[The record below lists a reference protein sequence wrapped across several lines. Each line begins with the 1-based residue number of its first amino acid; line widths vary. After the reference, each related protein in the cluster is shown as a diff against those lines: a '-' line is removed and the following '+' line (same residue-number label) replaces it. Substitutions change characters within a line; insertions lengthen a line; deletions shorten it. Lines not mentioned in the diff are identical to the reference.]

1 MLMEFEVC
9 GTVIEW
15 RGPAPFFFLPMSKE
29 QSEELDLYKRELSY
43 GWGVIPCQ
51 VTLGSVTATT
61 SLFPKDGV
69 YLVPLKDILRKPSGI
84 SAGDQVTL
92 NLKIRG

>member
-1 MLMEFEVC
+1 MIFDVT

-15 RGPAPFFFLPMSKE
+15 RGPAPFYFLPMTKE

-51 VTLGSVTATT
+51 VTLGSITATT
-61 SLFPKDGV
+61 SLFPKDGI
-69 YLVPLKDILRKPSGI
+69 YLIPLKDLLRKPDGI
-84 SAGDQVTL
+84 SAGDEISL
-92 NLKIRG
+92 RLRI

>member
-1 MLMEFEVC
+1 MIFEVN

-15 RGPAPFFFLPMSKE
+15 RGPAPFYFLPMSKE

-51 VTLGSVTATT
+51 VTLGSVTVTT
-61 SLFPKDGV
+61 SLFPKDGI
-69 YLVPLKDILRKPSGI
+69 YLIPLKDMLRKPLGLTVGDEI
-84 SAGDQVTL
+84 SLSLQIGA
-92 NLKIRG
+92 

>member
-1 MLMEFEVC
+1 MEFEVS
-9 GTVIEW
+9 GTVVEW
-15 RGPAPFFFLPMSKE
+15 RDPAPYFFLPMSKE

-51 VTLGSVTATT
+51 VTLGSITATT

-69 YLVPLKDILRKPSGI
+69 YLVPLKDMLRKPNQI
-84 SAGDQVTL
+84 SVGDEVSL
-92 NLKIRG
+92 NREIRA

>member
-1 MLMEFEVC
+1 MIFDVT

-15 RGPAPFFFLPMSKE
+15 RGPAPFYFLPMSKE
-29 QSEELDLYKRELSY
+29 QSQELDLYKRELSY

-61 SLFPKDGV
+61 SLFPKDGI
-69 YLVPLKDILRKPSGI
+69 YLIPLKDMLRKPLGVTVGDRI
-84 SAGDQVTL
+84 SLTLQV
-92 NLKIRG
+92 RP